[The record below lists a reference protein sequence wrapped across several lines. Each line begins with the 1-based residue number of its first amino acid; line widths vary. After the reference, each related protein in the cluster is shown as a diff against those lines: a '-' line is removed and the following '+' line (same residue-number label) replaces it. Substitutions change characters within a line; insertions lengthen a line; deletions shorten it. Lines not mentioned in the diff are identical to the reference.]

1 MKRKSHDKKNFRSK
15 HICYEKELEDK
26 NKTEKKAETEESKSE
41 EEDSKEGSENENPED
56 VIEISDEESQ
66 CSSQDDESKTDSKE
80 RSFVW
85 VHFDKVTYNGVRY
98 AKCKYCR

>member
-15 HICYEKELEDK
+15 HIRYEKELEDRDK
-26 NKTEKKAETEESKSE
+26 IEEEAETEESKTE

-66 CSSQDDESKTDSKE
+66 CNSQDDESKT

-85 VHFDKVTYNGVRY
+85 DHFDKVTYNGVRY